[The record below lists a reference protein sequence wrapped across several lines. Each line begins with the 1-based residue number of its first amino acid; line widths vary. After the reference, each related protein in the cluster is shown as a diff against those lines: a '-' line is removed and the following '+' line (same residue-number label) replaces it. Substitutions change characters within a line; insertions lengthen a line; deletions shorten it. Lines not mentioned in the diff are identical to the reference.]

1 MNALKATT
9 GTTTDNFCHLL
20 GYWNPGDNG
29 GGDFYWDASGGSDN
43 GGTVIAVGSGSWK
56 RLLSDPLNVRW
67 FGAKGDGTDDT
78 SYFLSAFQLART
90 LKTSIFVPV
99 GKFNIS
105 NNTIDLPLFFG
116 TGAIVNGTETWE
128 LNRSPQTS
136 ATQKIYK
143 EQTYGR
149 YEHATALSA
158 TINSGNAQSIQ
169 NTQLLGTSPQG
180 LSLYKDRDH
189 AGMYIGAYSYAAE
202 VTTATNTT
210 YTSISVTAPEIS
222 ASSVLPGMII
232 DTNHDPKWVGVVS
245 SVSGTTA
252 IVSNWFQHTLNPP
265 NPPNT
270 PGLSGIP
277 SNGVSAV
284 INPNNKIWGAN
295 INLFLS
301 NAGDAVKGTG
311 IELGISSDKAG
322 AGEEVWGYD
331 CVTLAGNPYAHFI
344 SRERRNIS
352 FLAHNSGGNFGFV
365 SDKQVVGIE
374 TRDSTSYGFTSVKD
388 GIRKWST
395 NPYGQVC
402 RDYVTFRVISATG
415 NINDDD
421 AFLVVTTAG
430 ITVTLPTATAKQG
443 RRYQIK
449 ALNQFTLSGGGSNI
463 DGSSTK
469 TISNGTTTQLI
480 SDGTYWITF

>member
-1 MNALKATT
+1 MIVANMNALKTTT

-20 GYWNPGDNG
+20 GYWTPGDNG
-29 GGDFYWDASGGSDN
+29 GGDFYWDTSGGSDN

-67 FGAKGDGTDDT
+67 FGARGDGTDDT
-78 SYFLSAFQLART
+78 SYFLSAFQLAVT
-90 LKTSIFVPV
+90 LKTRIFVPA
-99 GKFNIS
+99 GKFNIY
-105 NNTIDLPLFFG
+105 NNSINLSLFFG
-116 TGAIVNGTETWE
+116 IGTIITGNETWE

-136 ATQKIYK
+136 AAQKIYK

-158 TINSGNAQSIQ
+158 TINSGSGQSAQ
-169 NTQLLGTSPQG
+169 NTQLLVTIPQG

-189 AGMYIGAYSYAAE
+189 AGMYIGAYNYAAE

-210 YTSISVTAPEIS
+210 YTSISVTAPEIN

-232 DTNHDPKWVGVVS
+232 DTNHNPKWVGVVS

-252 IVSNWFQHTLNPP
+252 IVSNWFLHSNTG
-265 NPPNT
+265 T
-270 PGLSGIP
+270 PGASGTP

-301 NAGDAVKGTG
+301 NAGDALKGTG
-311 IELGISSDKAG
+311 IELGISCDKAG

-331 CVTLAGNPYAHFI
+331 CVTLAGKPYAHFI
-344 SRERRNIS
+344 SREDRNIS
-352 FLAHNSGGNFGFV
+352 FLALGNKGNFGFV
-365 SDKQVVGIE
+365 SDRQVVGIE
-374 TRDSTSYGFTSVKD
+374 TRDNTSYGFTSVKD

-415 NINDDD
+415 NITDDD

-449 ALNQFTLSGGGSNI
+449 ALNQFILSGGGSNI
-463 DGSSTK
+463 DGTSTK
-469 TISNGTTTQLI
+469 TINNGTTTQLI
-480 SDGTYWITF
+480 SDGTYWIIF